1 MLPDTG
7 GITSFAQINP
17 VNSSPTSNDTY
28 TSFVGGK
35 FVSTLAFLI
44 ILAIQSVM
52 TMGLHC
58 AELLVNLSRDEDT
71 WCETYT
77 AKGYVSRNALF
88 DVLRSWK
95 AVLLLVLKPVV
106 YWLFGLGITFYFDWG
121 IFMRQPQ
128 ILYMSIAIIVL
139 AVFGTFL
146 CFKRPKGPQP
156 ATFGHVQT
164 LVNLIDDWNE
174 NMFWGHKGCDT
185 NGICHAGTAH
195 SQLGKIT
202 MTEVYAA
209 GWFIKVLG
217 VCRYNLTKLKEINLI

>member
-1 MLPDTG
+1 
-7 GITSFAQINP
+7 
-17 VNSSPTSNDTY
+17 
-28 TSFVGGK
+28 
-35 FVSTLAFLI
+35 
-44 ILAIQSVM
+44 M

-95 AVLLLVLKPVV
+95 TVLLLVLKPVV
-106 YWLFGLGITFYFDWG
+106 HWLFGLGITFYFDWG

-164 LVNLIDDWNE
+164 LVNLVDDWNE

-195 SQLGKIT
+195 SELGKIM
-202 MTEVYAA
+202 MTEVHAA
-209 GWFIKVLG
+209 G
-217 VCRYNLTKLKEINLI
+217 